1 MTPPQV
7 HVAVGE
13 SVQWRMAGEVVS
25 DSVVI
30 TLKDPQQ
37 VWPFAGARPSGGPD
51 SANTGAALTRGTYGY
66 NVRLLCRMPG
76 GTRSVV
82 IDPDVII
89 D

>member
-1 MTPPQV
+1 
-7 HVAVGE
+7 
-13 SVQWRMAGEVVS
+13 MAGEVVS

-37 VWPFAGARPSGGPD
+37 VWPFAGARPSGGSD
-51 SANTGAALTRGTYGY
+51 GANTGAAITRGTYGY

-82 IDPDVII
+82 IDPDVIV